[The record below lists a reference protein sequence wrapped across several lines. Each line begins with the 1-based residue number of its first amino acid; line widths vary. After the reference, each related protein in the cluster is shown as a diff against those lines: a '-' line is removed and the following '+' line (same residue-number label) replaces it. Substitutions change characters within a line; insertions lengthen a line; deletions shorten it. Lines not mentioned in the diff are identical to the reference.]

1 MTEFTLKTYQQSAL
15 AALALFLRQASTM
28 GLEAAWAHAM
38 AREGAGAVAGQ
49 KAKASPPYRADEL
62 GDVPCVCLRI
72 PTGGGKTLMASHA
85 IPLIAQAWTQR
96 DFPVALWLVPSDTI
110 RSQTLAA
117 LQSPGHAY
125 RAALQDAYGERFQVC
140 GLDAL
145 HTLPPQSFG
154 QQAIIVVATIQS
166 FRVAN
171 KAGRRVY
178 AMSEAWETH
187 FKSLNLSPQQAA
199 ERGLACVEQ
208 ADLDVEGQI
217 VLTSKDLGR
226 VKCSLANWLA
236 WQQPI
241 VIVDEAHNAKTPLS
255 LTMLQ
260 GIRPSCVLDLTATPV
275 PAKTNVLYSV
285 SARELEAEDMIKL
298 PIMLAEHE
306 TGWQDA
312 VRDALLRRTHL
323 EAEAAHEPQYVRPI
337 VLFQAQDKGEGVDR
351 GTVEIV
357 KQHLLDV
364 HHIDAREIAV
374 ATGSQRELDGVNLF
388 DATCPVRYVIT
399 VDALREGWDCSFAYV
414 LCSLQSLRSNQA
426 VEQLLGRV
434 LRMPYAK
441 KRKSP
446 ALNKAYVHV
455 IARSFSEAANSLVD
469 SLTQGMGFDAL
480 SAASVLLPDD
490 GDLFGGAGGTHG
502 SLHAQSHA
510 GKALTLEPELTAL
523 DPITVAAALKAQ
535 PDVQVVPGLA
545 AGEPVRLRLTGPVS
559 DATRDAILSI
569 ATNEDRTRARA
580 QFDQHNARLNALRSP
595 AERDV
600 PFAAIP
606 QLCVRVNQGAQGE
619 LELIERE
626 TLGELI
632 EFDLLRAD
640 ARPELPGFDLVQQSD
655 LFEIYVEG
663 ERVRIKQADAAQ
675 LSLDAVPTDAT
686 ETDLVM
692 ALERQVRRA
701 GLTQTETQ
709 AYVQKI
715 VSHLLHARGFALT
728 GLIRSRF
735 QLGQMV
741 SKRID
746 SVVANARNQGFQ
758 NLLFGRTDAVLAHG
772 ARWTFQFL
780 KGRYP
785 VRQAY
790 SGRWQFAKHFYAQIA
805 DLKASG
811 EEFDC
816 AVALDAEPAVK
827 HWVRNLVRLPEFA
840 FWLPTA
846 TDYFYPDFVAELMDG
861 RLLVVEY
868 KGEGY
873 ATNDDSSEKRL
884 VGERWAQTTG
894 QRFVMVEKALNG
906 MDMAAQIRAAAK
918 L

>member
-1 MTEFTLKTYQQSAL
+1 MTAFTLKTYQQSAL

-28 GLEAAWAHAM
+28 GLEAAWSHAM
-38 AREGAGAVAGQ
+38 AREGASKAGV
-49 KAKASPPYRADEL
+49 PYRADEL
-62 GDVPCVCLRI
+62 GQTPCVCLRI

-85 IPLIAQAWTQR
+85 IPLIAQVWTQR

-117 LQSPGHAY
+117 LQTPGHAY
-125 RAALQDAYGERFQVC
+125 RAALQAAYGERFQVC
-140 GLDAL
+140 ELDAL

-187 FKSLNLSPQQAA
+187 FKSLNLTPQQAA

-208 ADLDVEGQI
+208 ADLDAEGQV
-217 VLTSKDLGR
+217 VLTAKDLGR

-275 PAKTNVLYSV
+275 PARTNVLYSV

-306 TGWQDA
+306 TVWQDA

-337 VLFQAQDKGEGVDR
+337 VLFQAQDRGGEA
-351 GTVEIV
+351 TVEVV
-357 KQHLLDV
+357 KQHLLDS
-364 HHIDAREIAV
+364 HHIEEREIAV
-374 ATGSQRELDGVNLF
+374 ATGSQRELDGENLF
-388 DATCPVRYVIT
+388 DPACPVRYVIT
-399 VDALREGWDCSFAYV
+399 VNALREGWDCSFAYV
-414 LCSLQSLRSNQA
+414 LCSLQNLRSNQA

-434 LRMPYAK
+434 LRMPYAQ

-469 SLTQGMGFDAL
+469 SLTQGMGFDAM
-480 SAASVLLPDD
+480 SAASVLLPDE
-490 GDLFGGAGGTHG
+490 GDLFGKAPVT
-502 SLHAQSHA
+502 AQ
-510 GKALTLEPELTAL
+510 KALTLELELTAL
-523 DPITVAAALKAQ
+523 DPVAVAAALQSQ
-535 PDVQVVPGLA
+535 PDVQVIAGTA
-545 AGEPVRLRLTGPVS
+545 TGEPLRLRVEGQVS
-559 DATRDAILSI
+559 DATREVILSI
-569 ATNEDRTRARA
+569 AHKDDKAMAAA
-580 QFDQHNARLNALRSP
+580 QLDQHNARLYTLRSP

-600 PFAAIP
+600 LFASIP
-606 QLCVRVNQGAQGE
+606 QLCVRVQGE

-640 ARPELPGFDLVQQSD
+640 PRPDLPGFNLVQQSD

-663 ERVRIKQADAAQ
+663 ERVRLKQADAAQ

-686 ETDLVM
+686 EHDLVL

-709 AYVQKI
+709 AYVQKL
-715 VSHLLHARGFALT
+715 VSHLLRERGFALT
-728 GLIRSRF
+728 GLVRSRF
-735 QLGQMV
+735 QLGQMIA
-741 SKRID
+741 KRID
-746 SVVANARNQGFQ
+746 SVVANARNQSFQ
-758 NLLFGRTDAVLAHG
+758 NLLFGRTDAVLAHSE
-772 ARWTFQFL
+772 AWTFQFI

-785 VRQAY
+785 IRQAY
-790 SGRWQFAKHFYAQIA
+790 SGRWQFKKHFYAQIA
-805 DLKASG
+805 DLKSSG

-846 TDYFYPDFVAELMDG
+846 TDYFYPDFVAELLDG
-861 RLLVVEY
+861 RVLVVEY
-868 KGEGY
+868 KGDGY

-894 QRFVMVEKALNG
+894 QRFVMVEKSLNG
-906 MDMAAQIRAAAK
+906 LDMAAQIRAALK
-918 L
+918 

>member
-1 MTEFTLKTYQQSAL
+1 MTAFTLKTYQQSAL

-28 GLEAAWAHAM
+28 GLEAAWSHAM
-38 AREGAGAVAGQ
+38 ARGGVAQ
-49 KAKASPPYRADEL
+49 APNKASQPYRADEL
-62 GDVPCVCLRI
+62 GEVPCVCLRI

-85 IPLIAQAWTQR
+85 IPLIAQAWQAGANAR
-96 DFPVALWLVPSDTI
+96 AFGCDFPVALWLVPSDTI

-117 LQSPGHAY
+117 LQTPGHAY
-125 RAALQDAYGERFQVC
+125 RAALQAAYGERFQVC
-140 GLDAL
+140 ELDAL
-145 HTLPPQSFG
+145 HTLPPQSYG
-154 QQAIIVVATIQS
+154 QQAVVVIATIQS

-187 FKSLNLSPQQAA
+187 FKSLNLTPQQAA
-199 ERGLACVEQ
+199 LRGLACVEQ
-208 ADLDVEGQI
+208 ADLDAEGQL
-217 VLTSKDLGR
+217 VLTPKDLGR

-260 GIRPSCVLDLTATPV
+260 GIRPCCVLDLTATPV

-285 SARELEAEDMIKL
+285 SARELEAEEMIKL

-312 VRDALLRRTHL
+312 VRDALLRRTQL

-337 VLFQAQDKGEGVDR
+337 VLFQAQDKGEGADRATVD
-351 GTVEIV
+351 IV
-357 KQHLLDV
+357 RQHLLDQ
-364 HHIDAREIAV
+364 HHIEEREIAV

-388 DATCPVRYVIT
+388 DPACPVRYVIT

-414 LCSLQSLRSNQA
+414 LCSLQNLRSNQA

-434 LRMPYAK
+434 LRMPYAQ

-480 SAASVLLPDD
+480 SAATVLLPDKD
-490 GDLFGGAGGTHG
+490 DSGDLFGAA
-502 SLHAQSHA
+502 SVDI
-510 GKALTLEPELTAL
+510 KPALTLELALTAL
-523 DPITVAAALKAQ
+523 DAISVTAALQAQ
-535 PDVQVVPGLA
+535 PDVQVMAGSA
-545 AGEPVRLRLTGPVS
+545 QGEPLRLRIAGPVS
-559 DATRDAILSI
+559 EITRDAILSI
-569 ATNEDRTRARA
+569 ANKDERAMAAA
-580 QFDQHNARLNALRSP
+580 QLDQHNARLYAMRAP

-606 QLCVRVNQGAQGE
+606 RLCIRVQGE

-640 ARPELPGFDLVQQSD
+640 ARPELPGFNLVQQSD

-663 ERVRIKQADAAQ
+663 ERVRLKQADAAQ

-686 ETDLVM
+686 EHDLVI
-692 ALERQVRRA
+692 ALERQVHRA

-709 AYVQKI
+709 AYVQKL
-715 VSHLLHARGFALT
+715 VSHLLRERGFVLT
-728 GLIRSRF
+728 GLVRSRF
-735 QLGQMV
+735 QLGQMIAN
-741 SKRID
+741 RID
-746 SVVANARNQGFQ
+746 SVVATARNQGFQ
-758 NLLFGRTDAVLAHG
+758 NLLFGRTDAVLAHS
-772 ARWTFQFL
+772 AAWTFQFL

-785 VRQAY
+785 IRQAY
-790 SGRWQFAKHFYAQIA
+790 CGRWQFKKHFYAQIA
-805 DLKASG
+805 DLKSTG

-816 AVALDAEPAVK
+816 AVALDAEPGVK

-861 RLLVVEY
+861 QLLVLEY
-868 KGEGY
+868 KGDDY
-873 ATNDDSSEKRL
+873 ASNDDSREKRM

-894 QRFVMVEKALNG
+894 HRFVMVEKLLNG
-906 MDMAAQIRAAAK
+906 MDMPQQIRNA
-918 L
+918 LM

>member
-28 GLEAAWAHAM
+28 GLEAAWSHAM
-38 AREGAGAVAGQ
+38 ARDGGGQ
-49 KAKASPPYRADEL
+49 KGKAGVPYRADEL

-85 IPLIAQAWTQR
+85 ITLIAQAWTQR

-117 LQSPGHAY
+117 LQTPGHAY

-140 GLDAL
+140 ELDAL

-154 QQAIIVVATIQS
+154 QQAVIVVATIQS
-166 FRVAN
+166 FRA
-171 KAGRRVY
+171 KDKSKRRIND
-178 AMSEAWETH
+178 MSEAWETH
-187 FKSLNLSPQQAA
+187 FKSLNLTPQQAGV
-199 ERGLACVEQ
+199 RGLTCVEQ
-208 ADLDVEGQI
+208 ADLDVEGQV
-217 VLTSKDLGR
+217 VLTAKDLGR

-306 TGWQDA
+306 NAWQDA

-337 VLFQAQDKGEGVDR
+337 VLFQAQDKGGDA
-351 GTVEIV
+351 TVEIV
-357 KQHLLDV
+357 KQHLLES
-364 HHIDAREIAV
+364 HHIEEREIAV

-388 DATCPVRYVIT
+388 DPACPVRYVIT

-414 LCSLQSLRSNQA
+414 LCSLQNLRSNQA

-441 KRKSP
+441 KRKSL

-455 IARSFSEAANSLVD
+455 IARSFSQAANSLVD
-469 SLTQGMGFDAL
+469 SLTQGMGFDAM
-480 SAASVLLPDD
+480 SAASVLLPDE
-490 GDLFGGAGGTHG
+490 GDLFGAASVATD
-502 SLHAQSHA
+502 
-510 GKALTLEPELTAL
+510 KALTLELELTAL
-523 DPITVAAALKAQ
+523 DPIAVAAALQAQ
-535 PDVQVVPGLA
+535 PDVQVIAGTA
-545 AGEPVRLRLTGPVS
+545 TGEPVRLRVEGQVS
-559 DATRDAILSI
+559 DATREAILSV
-569 ATNEDRTRARA
+569 AHKDERAMAAA
-580 QFDQHNARLNALRSP
+580 QLDQHNARLHALRSP

-600 PFAAIP
+600 SFAAIP
-606 QLCVRVNQGAQGE
+606 QLCVLVQGE

-640 ARPELPGFDLVQQSD
+640 PRPDLPGFNLVQQSD

-663 ERVRIKQADAAQ
+663 ERVRLKQADAAQ

-686 ETDLVM
+686 ERDLVI
-692 ALERQVRRA
+692 ALERQVHRA
-701 GLTQTETQ
+701 GLMQTETQ
-709 AYVQKI
+709 AYVQKL
-715 VSHLLHARGFALT
+715 VSHLLRERGFALT
-728 GLIRSRF
+728 GLVRSRF
-735 QLGQMV
+735 QLGQMIA
-741 SKRID
+741 KRID
-746 SVVANARNQGFQ
+746 SVVTTARNQGFQ
-758 NLLFGRTDAVLAHG
+758 NLLFGRTDAILTHSEA
-772 ARWTFQFL
+772 WTFQFL

-790 SGRWQFAKHFYAQIA
+790 SGRWQFKKHFYAQIA

-846 TDYFYPDFVAELMDG
+846 TDYFYPDFVAELNDG

-868 KGEGY
+868 KGDGY

-894 QRFVMVEKALNG
+894 QRFVMVEKLLNG
-906 MDMAAQIRAAAK
+906 MDMAQQIRLALK
-918 L
+918 